1 VITERRTDEYVSDCV
16 GKCKNGGV
24 CQNGQCVCRDGFG
37 GDFCVEEMSADLG
50 GSNFLAFV
58 SVALIIATLA
68 TAHFA
73 RSLTKKS

>member
-1 VITERRTDEYVSDCV
+1 MEEFVRMVNVYAEMDSAENSASKKVSIIPCYLIIVFAV
-16 GKCKNGGV
+16 G
-24 CQNGQCVCRDGFG
+24 
-37 GDFCVEEMSADLG
+37 ADLG

-73 RSLTKKS
+73 RSITKKS

>member
-1 VITERRTDEYVSDCV
+1 MEEFVRMVNVYAEKDSAENSASKKVSIKPFYLIIVFAV
-16 GKCKNGGV
+16 G
-24 CQNGQCVCRDGFG
+24 
-37 GDFCVEEMSADLG
+37 ADLG

-73 RSLTKKS
+73 RSITKKS